1 MPTAQEIAEWM
12 LDELTRSGELYQE
25 TAVAHVALKFGY
37 EFTYDNEN
45 GNLAIRSVVFRRLAK
60 DSVVWERG
68 PLLEKTEDGRIARCS
83 EQLGERGHQR
93 SRSQITTCW

>member
-25 TAVAHVALKFGY
+25 TAVSHIALKFGY

-45 GNLAIRSVVFRRLAK
+45 GNLAIRRDVLAAFRRLTK
-60 DSVVWERG
+60 DSVVWER
-68 PLLEKTEDGRIARCS
+68 EDRCWRKRKMDDKPAK
-83 EQLGERGHQR
+83 QQD
-93 SRSQITTCW
+93 